1 MNEEA
6 EQIIAQRTIDAMKPK
21 AGTIFIQGDASGM
34 ANGFVQ
40 PGTIQAQEAFQ
51 NFIVCAMY
59 IYMIRLLM

>member
-1 MNEEA
+1 MNEES
-6 EQIIAQRTIDAMKPK
+6 ERIIAQRTIEAMRPK

-51 NFIVCAMY
+51 NFIVGATC
-59 IYMIRLLM
+59 IYMLRLD